1 VYVSNVLHSIGV
13 MRGRKV
19 EVVVNGITYN
29 STKDQPL
36 YDKVA
41 EAEAGGDL
49 GMSLD
54 EAAGQE

>member
-1 VYVSNVLHSIGV
+1 VLHGIGV